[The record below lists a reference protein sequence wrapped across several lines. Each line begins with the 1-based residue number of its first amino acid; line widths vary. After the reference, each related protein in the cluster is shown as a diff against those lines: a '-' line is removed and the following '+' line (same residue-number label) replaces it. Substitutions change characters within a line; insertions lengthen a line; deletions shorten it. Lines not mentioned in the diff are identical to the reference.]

1 MRGGELILTKLASLA
16 APLRGEDR
24 QFRRAG
30 DEARDRKDWTAA
42 AELYRLHLEA
52 EPKDV
57 PIWVQLGHAL
67 KEQGQ
72 VSDALQA
79 YRRAAELGPEDGDA
93 QLQFGRALILAGR
106 RGEAAESLANAL
118 RLEASAD
125 AYRELVMLGESQLAS
140 ELMGHWT
147 EQELATATLM
157 EVTDLLVYLNEHRT
171 LSGIQRVQANI
182 IEQVLALP
190 KDQLCGY
197 RFVISSPEGC
207 MMLENNTLSQL
218 VSHAAGTR
226 VEQRRLKELVAELRT
241 TAILIPPAST
251 QTLLILGAFWNVRE
265 VVQTCARMRE
275 LGLRVGLYIYD
286 LIPITHPEFCAPL
299 LSVWFTLA
307 IGDGLRCFDFLFAI
321 SDYVANDVRRL
332 LAENGITD
340 IGVEAVPLAHV
351 LKPVKRLTA
360 GYNAQWDGKIA
371 HLRDRRFVLS
381 VSTIEAR
388 KNHAYLFR
396 IWRELLSQGEDMPD
410 LVFIGRQGWRVDEL
424 MDQIRDTNHLDGRL
438 HVLHDL
444 SDEDLATLYQNC
456 LFTAFPSFCEGWG
469 LPVGESLTYG
479 VPCVASNATSI
490 PEVGQDLVD
499 YVDPLNIRDGI
510 TVMRRMLFES
520 GYLEKRR
527 MDIRTRF
534 QARTWHD
541 VGRDLLAALQRQK
554 EKPSRGACAAV
565 ALMPGGQTF
574 RPADYSRSHGMPSNY
589 IATPLR
595 STLVEGWS
603 DCESIGAWMTG
614 KSARAAFYTGL
625 RTGRVIVYLQLFGAP
640 TANGQVVTVAPAGV
654 RPMATSYGPSDLRVG
669 SMAAQPWVT
678 KVLRLRIPVSADGL
692 VDLRFT
698 LDRPALSL
706 GEHDPRQAAFGV
718 RQIGWAAEAD
728 AAGRQ
733 NIVEQLLFESM

>member
-16 APLRGEDR
+16 APRRDEDR

-42 AELYRLHLEA
+42 AELYRLHLEV

-72 VSDALQA
+72 VSEALHA
-79 YRRAAELGPEDGDA
+79 YRQAAELGTEDGDA
-93 QLQFGRALILAGR
+93 QLQFGRALVLAGR
-106 RGEAAESLANAL
+106 RGEATESLANAL
-118 RLEASAD
+118 RLGASAD

-197 RFVISSPEGC
+197 RFVISSADGC
-207 MMLENNTLSQL
+207 MMLQNNILSQL

-226 VEQRRLKELVAELRT
+226 VEQQRLKELVAELRS

-275 LGLRVGLYIYD
+275 LGLRVGLYVYD

-332 LAENGITD
+332 LVENGITD
-340 IGVEAVPLAHV
+340 IDVEAVPLAHV
-351 LKPVKRLTA
+351 LKPVKRLAA
-360 GYNAQWDGKIA
+360 GRSAQWEGTIA

-424 MDQIRDTNHLDGRL
+424 MDQIRDTNQLEGRL
-438 HVLHDL
+438 HILHDL

-499 YVDPLNIRDGI
+499 YVDPLNVRDGMS
-510 TVMRRMLFES
+510 VMRRMLFEP

-527 MDIRTRF
+527 TDIRTRF
-534 QARTWHD
+534 QARTWND

-554 EKPSRGACAAV
+554 ERPSRGACAAV
-565 ALMPGGQTF
+565 ALMPSGRTF
-574 RPADYSRSHGMPSNY
+574 RPADYSRSHGMPSSY
-589 IATPLR
+589 IANPLR
-595 STLVEGWS
+595 STLVEGWN
-603 DCESIGAWMTG
+603 DCESIGVWMTG
-614 KSARAAFYTGL
+614 KSARVAFYTGL
-625 RTGRVIVYLQLFGAP
+625 SAGNVIVYLQLFGSP
-640 TANGQVVTVAPAGV
+640 SANGQVVTVAPPKV
-654 RPMATSYGPSDLRVG
+654 RLMARSCG
-669 SMAAQPWVT
+669 SLDPRIASMTAQPWVT

-698 LDRPALSL
+698 LDRSASYL
-706 GEHDPRQAAFGV
+706 GEHDPRRAAFGM
-718 RQIGWAAEAD
+718 RQIGWASEVD
-728 AAGRQ
+728 AAERQ
-733 NIVEQLLFESM
+733 NIVEQLLFENV